1 MIISDHGYGEIPAGT
16 VEHVP
21 PNVRQ
26 EWPAIGRTYNGKLE
40 NGKLTGAWQ
49 QGGGALP
56 LVLERN
62 TMERSRRRR
71 IHYDSISNRIASP
84 AEQNKNQA

>member
-1 MIISDHGYGEIPAGT
+1 MIISDQGYGEIPAGT

-21 PNVRQ
+21 PNVRL
-26 EWPAIGRTYNGKLE
+26 EWPASGRSYNRKIE
-40 NGKLTGAWQ
+40 NGKLTGAWR

-62 TMERSRRRR
+62 AME
-71 IHYDSISNRIASP
+71 
-84 AEQNKNQA
+84 